1 MIRVYK
7 LSRLEGLNKRKLTMV
22 YVCHNMTRGGGDED
36 IDGWLRKVLD
46 TRKGGSEK
54 IRERGSENLYTDR
67 LTDRQTDRQTC
78 LFGVLYKRW
87 HVDYNSQISK
97 NYKQQVIN

>member
-7 LSRLEGLNKRKLTMV
+7 LSWLEGLNKRKLTMV
-22 YVCHNMTRGGGDED
+22 YVCRNMTRGGGNED

-67 LTDRQTDRQTC
+67 QTDRYIYLESYT
-78 LFGVLYKRW
+78 R
-87 HVDYNSQISK
+87 DTTSTIISK
-97 NYKQQVIN
+97 

>member
-7 LSRLEGLNKRKLTMV
+7 LSRLEGLYKRKLTMV
-22 YVCHNMTRGGGDED
+22 YVCHNMTREGGDED
-36 IDGWLRKVLD
+36 VEGRLRKFSD

-67 LTDRQTDRQTC
+67 QTGRQIY
-78 LFGVLYKRW
+78 LFGVLYKR
-87 HVDYNSQISK
+87 
-97 NYKQQVIN
+97 